1 MISKSLNEFDNR
13 FPGKKLAI
21 VAPGPS
27 LSELKSLDSFEAAI
41 FVGDAHLRTKLR
53 SVENFYVRANTEY
66 PRLDVPEHFLPLI
79 LEKFHIILASSVMES
94 QVSVEE
100 LSKKFESKAD
110 ITLFDQ
116 KHFFGAECRP
126 QKACCKSIIRPTIQ
140 EFLAERIGWHHHY
153 SPGSTV
159 LLHALAIAI
168 LTNPRE
174 ITIFGAA
181 LPLRQHEYTYL
192 ATESQKLGT
201 SQMRQSVFRV
211 RPRHIINLIKDP
223 RSIKFRVAAL
233 ILGNDQPSVF
243 AQDFVQIISDLQYLA
258 DAAGSKSI
266 AILNATRKSTLNSI
280 AGFRFRDSS

>member
-1 MISKSLNEFDNR
+1 MISKSLSEFDNR
-13 FPGKKLAI
+13 FRGKKLAI

-27 LSELKSLDSFEAAI
+27 LSEMKSLDPFEAAI
-41 FVGDAHLRTKLR
+41 FVGDSHLRTKMR
-53 SVENFYVRANTEY
+53 SRENFYVRANTEY
-66 PRLDVPEHFLPLI
+66 PRLDLPEQFAPLI
-79 LEKFHIILASSVMES
+79 LEKFHLILASSVMES

-100 LSKKFESKAD
+100 LSRKFQSKVE

-116 KHFFGAECRP
+116 KHFLGAECMP
-126 QKACCKSIIRPTIQ
+126 QKACCKSIIKPTIQ

-159 LLHALAIAI
+159 LLHAIAIAI
-168 LTNPRE
+168 LTNPKE

-192 ATESQKLGT
+192 VNETQKLGAG
-201 SQMRQSVFRV
+201 QMRQSVFRI

-233 ILGNDQPSVF
+233 ILGHDQPSIF

-258 DAAGSKSI
+258 DAASSKGI
-266 AILNATRKSTLNSI
+266 AIFNASKKSTLHSI
-280 AGFRFRDSS
+280 AGFTFRE